1 MLCEN
6 DLVCKISEYRYK
18 ETITESDC
26 VKLAAFL
33 TIRDCLYPQEYD
45 DQQYSF
51 ADAPEETQ
59 VEKATVDYDSD
70 KEFFAI
76 ANGMDTNKV
85 WKVVDELMETLQ
97 VINPRLYAGV
107 IRKLQE

>member
-6 DLVCKISEYRYK
+6 DLACKIAEYRCR
-18 ETITESDC
+18 ETLTESDC

-33 TIRDCLYPQEYD
+33 TIRECLYPAEHEEAGS
-45 DQQYSF
+45 YSF
-51 ADAPEETQ
+51 SSAPQESK
-59 VEKATVDYDSD
+59 VENTVYYDSE

-76 ANGMDTNKV
+76 SNGMETDKV

>member
-1 MLCEN
+1 MLSEN
-6 DLVCKISEYRYK
+6 DLICKIAEYRCRD
-18 ETITESDC
+18 TITESDC

-33 TIRDCLYPQEYD
+33 TIRDCLYPKEYD
-45 DQQYSF
+45 DQRYSF
-51 ADAPEETQ
+51 ADAPQETQ
-59 VEKATVDYDSD
+59 VEKSTVDYDSD

-76 ANGMDTNKV
+76 ANGMDTDKV

>member
-1 MLCEN
+1 MLSEN
-6 DLVCKISEYRYK
+6 DLICKIAEYRCRD
-18 ETITESDC
+18 TITESDC

-33 TIRDCLYPQEYD
+33 TIRDCLYPQEEHG

-51 ADAPEETQ
+51 SDGNGNK
-59 VEKATVDYDSD
+59 VENTVDYNSD
-70 KEFFAI
+70 KEFFQI
-76 ANGMDTNKV
+76 ANGMDADKV

>member
-6 DLVCKISEYRYK
+6 DLVCKIAEYRCR
-18 ETITESDC
+18 ETLTESDC

-33 TIRDCLYPQEYD
+33 TIRDCLFHADEGYQE
-45 DQQYSF
+45 QSF
-51 ADAPEETQ
+51 AAPPEPTADRV
-59 VEKATVDYDSD
+59 VEFGSDS
-70 KEFFAI
+70 EFFEA
-76 ANGMDTNKV
+76 ANGLPIDSI
-85 WKVVDELMETLQ
+85 WEIIDELMETLQ